1 MTLLF
6 RFGTKQTARFTWSRP
21 DQEPADGAAL
31 VKSRAAAWGVKS
43 DLADQAAA
51 SVAGVL
57 GHIESMGLPVVT
69 VDVTVSYDGLDLV
82 TDMRCAADISAAK
95 IAARAPA
102 LVGGET
108 DNEESAAWVGLQ
120 NYLSSVYA
128 DRKRIY
134 KARQQVGI
142 ELQFIS
148 QDRSISRNTNRPRRD
163 PRYFP
168 QQVTVGRGAAARHG
182 PNALPDR

>member
-1 MTLLF
+1 
-6 RFGTKQTARFTWSRP
+6 
-21 DQEPADGAAL
+21 
-31 VKSRAAAWGVKS
+31 
-43 DLADQAAA
+43 
-51 SVAGVL
+51 
-57 GHIESMGLPVVT
+57 
-69 VDVTVSYDGLDLV
+69 
-82 TDMRCAADISAAK
+82 MRCAADISAAK

-142 ELQFIS
+142 ELQFE
-148 QDRSISRNTNRPRRD
+148 
-163 PRYFP
+163 
-168 QQVTVGRGAAARHG
+168 V
-182 PNALPDR
+182 